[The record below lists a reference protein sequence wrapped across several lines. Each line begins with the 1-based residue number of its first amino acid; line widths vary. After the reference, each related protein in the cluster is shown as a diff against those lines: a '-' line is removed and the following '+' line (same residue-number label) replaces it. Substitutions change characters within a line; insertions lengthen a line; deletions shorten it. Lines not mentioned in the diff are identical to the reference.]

1 MPVNRQTVRELSR
14 TTLYNITSSGQA
26 WRAFL
31 DAAARLYKYSF
42 PEQVLIYA
50 QEPEATACA
59 AKEVWYTRMKRSLR
73 PDAQAIALPDPHSH
87 FGRLKYVFD
96 VRETQPLPGAPEFRQ
111 WSLPFEALERVTDRL
126 GQEYGISREPVV
138 ADRVYALVMNAPQEL
153 YPMQLTAMLRAADAE
168 GRWSGQDDA
177 ALARQFHQ
185 LVADSAAYMA
195 GVRVGVGAGA
205 VTADALESIT
215 RFNSPGLAALA
226 GTYASRL
233 AASVLRDIERAAREN
248 GRLAIPA
255 RSVQNEGR
263 EEFSHAA
270 EAAKEV
276 KDNDIHDTERRALSG
291 PDAGRTGGSTG
302 QIRPA
307 APPIPGEKRPRPVE
321 QPAAGGRAEQPSG
334 ADRPSGARAGG
345 ADAGASGT
353 AHKAAGQTDGPAW
366 LGRDDEQPAP
376 AGGGNGDGAD
386 LRQLSLFPA
395 EEEIQETGRSGTE
408 RPVSLSP
415 DEIDDILRCDREY
428 KKGYKKEDSVTGI
441 DPPELVYFQRANF
454 QAYRDLG
461 YLTYDVMYQYSMWQ
475 LMRRKKIPPLRKV
488 RYCCE
493 HLKERPV
500 PQQGRAILSLGVRK
514 YESVG
519 RRKKRD
525 ELEIAPDKK
534 RGDSIIMPFDNSEK
548 RRIFETC
555 YQDNQRRI
563 NPLAYWTDSDI
574 WSYSRDVGL
583 EQCGLYNEGF
593 ERLGCIGCP
602 MARRV
607 GREQEFRRWPKF
619 KAQYLRTFGHML
631 EDRRVLGLPV
641 LEFAST
647 PEQWF
652 EWWLNDKAAEKADGN
667 QLTLWGYAEG
677 RAAQPARLL
686 DDIAWELG
694 VNISDLRLVPETKRQ
709 ALDIMRHMRERER
722 YPLHMWEEA
731 VCYLTGAEVQFG
743 DYEKIGLYLKI

>member
-1 MPVNRQTVRELSR
+1 MYTKLRNVAGVAQTEAKKSSDLFAKCQYLDELTGGRGVVFATGTPISNSMAELYTMMRYLQYGMLQDRGLTLFDEWASTFGEVTTSVELKPEGTGYRMRTRFSRFYNLPELMALWREAADIQTADMLNFTKNAPDEEAVRL
-14 TTLYNITSSGQA
+14 
-26 WRAFL
+26 
-31 DAAARLYKYSF
+31 
-42 PEQVLIYA
+42 
-50 QEPEATACA
+50 
-59 AKEVWYTRMKRSLR
+59 LR
-73 PDAQAIALPDPHSH
+73 YYEGLALH
-87 FGRLKYVFD
+87 YD
-96 VRETQPLPGAPEFRQ
+96 VRGYCVCTSEGKD
-111 WSLPFEALERVTDRL
+111 SRVL
-126 GQEYGISREPVV
+126 GHLMR
-138 ADRVYALVMNAPQEL
+138 R
-153 YPMQLTAMLRAADAE
+153 
-168 GRWSGQDDA
+168 
-177 ALARQFHQ
+177 
-185 LVADSAAYMA
+185 A
-195 GVRVGVGAGA
+195 GVRH
-205 VTADALESIT
+205 
-215 RFNSPGLAALA
+215 F
-226 GTYASRL
+226 YM
-233 AASVLRDIERAAREN
+233 
-248 GRLAIPA
+248 
-255 RSVQNEGR
+255 
-263 EEFSHAA
+263 H
-270 EAAKEV
+270 
-276 KDNDIHDTERRALSG
+276 
-291 PDAGRTGGSTG
+291 
-302 QIRPA
+302 
-307 APPIPGEKRPRPVE
+307 
-321 QPAAGGRAEQPSG
+321 
-334 ADRPSGARAGG
+334 
-345 ADAGASGT
+345 
-353 AHKAAGQTDGPAW
+353 
-366 LGRDDEQPAP
+366 
-376 AGGGNGDGAD
+376 
-386 LRQLSLFPA
+386 
-395 EEEIQETGRSGTE
+395 
-408 RPVSLSP
+408 
-415 DEIDDILRCDREY
+415 
-428 KKGYKKEDSVTGI
+428 SVTGI

-525 ELEIAPDKK
+525 ELEIASDKK

-574 WSYSRDVGL
+574 WSYSKDVGL

-631 EDRRVLGLPV
+631 EDRRTLGLPV

-652 EWWLNDKAAEKADGN
+652 EWWLNDKAADKADGN
-667 QLTLWGYAEG
+667 QLTLWGYAED
-677 RAAQPARLL
+677 RTAQPARLL

-743 DYEKIGLYLKI
+743 DYGKIEAYFIGNTNYAADQF

>member
-1 MPVNRQTVRELSR
+1 MGYQESLIYIQPQ
-14 TTLYNITSSGQA
+14 
-26 WRAFL
+26 
-31 DAAARLYKYSF
+31 
-42 PEQVLIYA
+42 EQVGQIVKEYLMARQQAPSGRFLADIPAAVRLQASLKGCRRVPYCFGQRASAAVTCCRRQCRMIGDCPDFARYARSRWRIYSICLTMRSGTGSKMSTLHTA
-50 QEPEATACA
+50 EALNICRWTCILSNMCRCGSGEKRTGKKEA
-59 AKEVWYTRMKRSLR
+59 AGRSGNALR
-73 PDAQAIALPDPHSH
+73 PFSMEHQMS
-87 FGRLKYVFD
+87 FTK
-96 VRETQPLPGAPEFRQ
+96 
-111 WSLPFEALERVTDRL
+111 
-126 GQEYGISREPVV
+126 
-138 ADRVYALVMNAPQEL
+138 NAPDEEAVRL
-153 YPMQLTAMLRAADAE
+153 LRYYEGLALHYDARGYCVCTSE
-168 GRWSGQDDA
+168 GK
-177 ALARQFHQ
+177 
-185 LVADSAAYMA
+185 DSRVLGHLMRRA
-195 GVRVGVGAGA
+195 GVRH
-205 VTADALESIT
+205 
-215 RFNSPGLAALA
+215 F
-226 GTYASRL
+226 YM
-233 AASVLRDIERAAREN
+233 
-248 GRLAIPA
+248 
-255 RSVQNEGR
+255 
-263 EEFSHAA
+263 H
-270 EAAKEV
+270 
-276 KDNDIHDTERRALSG
+276 
-291 PDAGRTGGSTG
+291 
-302 QIRPA
+302 
-307 APPIPGEKRPRPVE
+307 
-321 QPAAGGRAEQPSG
+321 
-334 ADRPSGARAGG
+334 
-345 ADAGASGT
+345 
-353 AHKAAGQTDGPAW
+353 
-366 LGRDDEQPAP
+366 
-376 AGGGNGDGAD
+376 
-386 LRQLSLFPA
+386 
-395 EEEIQETGRSGTE
+395 
-408 RPVSLSP
+408 
-415 DEIDDILRCDREY
+415 
-428 KKGYKKEDSVTGI
+428 SVTGI
-441 DPPELVYFQRANF
+441 DPPELVYFQRTNF
-454 QAYRDLG
+454 QVYRDMG

-525 ELEIAPDKK
+525 ELEIASDKK

-574 WSYSRDVGL
+574 WSYSKDVGL
-583 EQCGLYNEGF
+583 KQCGLYNEGF

-631 EDRRVLGLPV
+631 EDRRALGLPV

-652 EWWLNDKAAEKADGN
+652 EWWLNDKAADKADGN
-667 QLTLWGYAEG
+667 QLTLWGYEG
-677 RAAQPARLL
+677 HAVKPAQLL

-743 DYEKIGLYLKI
+743 DYGKIEAYFIGNTNYAADQF